1 MNYEDVQKV
10 SNAAKAKSNL
20 VNTNF
25 FKYFIRAIMAGFFID
40 VAMIYSNVVGNVFS
54 KTMPEWGKFVGALVF
69 SIAVL
74 LISFVGGELFTGN
87 NMVMAFGAYDKQ
99 VSWKEAGKVW
109 GVSYLGNFVGCAIL
123 ALLFVGA
130 GASGTADYFAGF
142 IGNKLS
148 IPLGQMFFRAV
159 LCNFFVCL
167 GVLCGMKLKSDAGR
181 FLMIV
186 MCISGFVVSG
196 FEHCIANM
204 GIFVTAYCL
213 VPGLSLG
220 AMVKSMVVVTLGN
233 MVGGA
238 LLLAWPL
245 RKMSADKYYV
255 KSFIHSRKAQCG
267 AGIRKSFENQR
278 TKTGWLPGISGQRG
292 DLVCGTPGHHEL
304 PGKI

>member
-1 MNYEDVQKV
+1 MLDSDLEIMKK
-10 SNAAKAKSNL
+10 AAFNKADICNNHL
-20 VNTNF
+20 G
-25 FKYFIRAIMAGFFID
+25 KYFIRAIVAGFFIV
-40 VAMIYSNVVGNVFS
+40 VATMLSNVTAAVLL
-54 KTMPEWGKFVGALVF
+54 KTYPQFGKLISSIFF
-69 SIAVL
+69 SIAIILVVF
-74 LISFVGGELFTGN
+74 IGGELFTGN

-123 ALLFVGA
+123 ALLFVWA

-181 FLMIV
+181 FLMIT

-213 VPGLSLG
+213 VPGLSIG
-220 AMVKSMVVVTLGN
+220 AMIKSMVVVTLGN

-245 RKMSADKYYV
+245 RKMSADK
-255 KSFIHSRKAQCG
+255 
-267 AGIRKSFENQR
+267 
-278 TKTGWLPGISGQRG
+278 
-292 DLVCGTPGHHEL
+292 
-304 PGKI
+304 